1 MRMRA
6 DGRTLLLGSPA
17 LLRSEKVRVTK
28 KASDWVTRLQ
38 GRAETPLLLA
48 VDGMLVGLISLRD
61 EARPEAG
68 PIIKMLRD
76 NGVRRVVMLTGDH
89 PDTARAIADELDIT
103 EWRAE
108 VLPEDKLEVV
118 QQLRAEGHVVAMVG
132 DGVNDAPALAAAD
145 IGIAMGMAGT
155 DVAVE
160 TADVAL
166 AGDDLHRLLDVRT
179 LGARAVTVIRQN
191 YAMSI
196 AVNALGLLIGAGG
209 ALSPV
214 LAAVLHNASSV
225 AVVANSSRL
234 IRFEI
239 AESGNE

>member
-1 MRMRA
+1 
-6 DGRTLLLGSPA
+6 
-17 LLRSEKVRVTK
+17 
-28 KASDWVTRLQ
+28 
-38 GRAETPLLLA
+38 
-48 VDGMLVGLISLRD
+48 
-61 EARPEAG
+61 
-68 PIIKMLRD
+68 
-76 NGVRRVVMLTGDH
+76 VVMLTGDH
-89 PDTARAIADELDIT
+89 PETAQAIADELGIT

-108 VLPEDKLEVV
+108 VLPEDKLAVV

-166 AGDDLHRLLDVRT
+166 ASDDLERLLDVRT
-179 LGARAVTVIRQN
+179 LGGRAVTVIRQN

-214 LAAVLHNASSV
+214 LAAILHNASSV
-225 AVVANSSRL
+225 AVVANSSRH

-239 AESGNE
+239 DRDPK